1 MSKLG
6 VQLADKADCFS
17 PAGSLL
23 PCQKC
28 NPFTETFPCLGR
40 QRREKIGKRILNAMK
55 SFKNHE
61 VRQRK
66 GGSGR
71 GGSRPRAK
79 ALTSVIT

>member
-1 MSKLG
+1 MSKMEPLYR
-6 VQLADKADCFS
+6 DI
-17 PAGSLL
+17 
-23 PCQKC
+23 
-28 NPFTETFPCLGR
+28 PCLGR
-40 QRREKIGKRILNAMK
+40 QRREKIGKRILNVMK

-79 ALTSVIT
+79 ALTSVIS